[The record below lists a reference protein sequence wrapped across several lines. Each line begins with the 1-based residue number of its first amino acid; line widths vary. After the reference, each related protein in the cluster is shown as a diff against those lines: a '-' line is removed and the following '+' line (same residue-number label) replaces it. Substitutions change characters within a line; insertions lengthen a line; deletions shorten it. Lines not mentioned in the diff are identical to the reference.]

1 MIKKIYHLTLLATIL
16 YFISPNNN
24 HILANANDQPNTR
37 TNEEQLTYTI
47 NSELQVIEKKM
58 ETYKEMI
65 ALESKKAKVLE
76 TIRAEVLNG
85 NNIIGKRDG
94 EVETTWTLEELAQQV
109 LYESANMNYY
119 RRALC
124 HHLTLNPLIEC
135 R

>member
-1 MIKKIYHLTLLATIL
+1 
-16 YFISPNNN
+16 
-24 HILANANDQPNTR
+24 
-37 TNEEQLTYTI
+37 
-47 NSELQVIEKKM
+47 M

-76 TIRAEVLNG
+76 KIRAEVLNG

-119 RRALC
+119 RRGGR
-124 HHLTLNPLIEC
+124 HLYEAAVISRKNPKDMFYEVFVKRNELAIYENYGY
-135 R
+135 

>member
-76 TIRAEVLNG
+76 KIRAEVLKG

-109 LYESANMNYY
+109 KQSK
-119 RRALC
+119 
-124 HHLTLNPLIEC
+124 
-135 R
+135 